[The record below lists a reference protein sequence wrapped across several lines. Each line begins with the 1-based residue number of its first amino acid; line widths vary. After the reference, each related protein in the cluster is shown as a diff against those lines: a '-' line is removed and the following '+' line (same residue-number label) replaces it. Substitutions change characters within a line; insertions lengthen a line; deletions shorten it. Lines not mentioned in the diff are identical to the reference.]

1 MKTLVMIMLVLLVG
15 LAVGC
20 EQLAQVQDEDVTAV
34 QATPM
39 PPATPGQPKE
49 AGESGARPST
59 PSPAATPQ
67 PADTPMS
74 VTTPIA
80 VLPSYTPEPTATV
93 APRPTAMPT
102 DGPSAKEQR
111 EEFIARCKHWAL
123 RNFEPIEYSRFEEL
137 DPYNMSDL
145 ERVLWGSVIVGQ
157 DQVGSISAYY
167 SNSVDNGDFR
177 FRNDQVEWCQDYWS
191 EPLSQENA
199 GKRNHP
205 AWQISCQADL
215 SGDAWELEERVEY
228 AFEEYESEGMS
239 AVIVNQ
245 YARILNWVD
254 IDGDT
259 LLTIDPKPRD
269 IVRMVWDREDDGPSR
284 YRERNR
290 ISDWPLSS
298 SKAEDIE
305 WWHIESVWQA
315 DWEECKSYY
324 PQLFFGRWVPL
335 DDFRAD
341 EWLEEAQERLEE
353 QRERDD
359 WPEWADGPDRDILIH
374 LE

>member
-1 MKTLVMIMLVLLVG
+1 MKTLVMIMLVLMVG

-49 AGESGARPST
+49 AGEFGARPST
-59 PSPAATPQ
+59 PNPAATPQ
-67 PADTPMS
+67 PADTPIS

-145 ERVLWGSVIVGQ
+145 ERVLWGSVIVRQ

-177 FRNDQVEWCQDYWS
+177 FRNGQVEWCQDYWS
-191 EPLSQENA
+191 EPLNQENA

-215 SGDAWELEERVEY
+215 AGDAWEFEERVEY

-269 IVRMVWDREDDGPSR
+269 IVRLVWDREDDGPSR

>member
-20 EQLAQVQDEDVTAV
+20 EQLAQVQDEDVTAL

-39 PPATPGQPKE
+39 SPATPGQPKE

-123 RNFEPIEYSRFEEL
+123 RNLEPIEYSRFEEL

-145 ERVLWGSVIVGQ
+145 ERVLWG
-157 DQVGSISAYY
+157 
-167 SNSVDNGDFR
+167 
-177 FRNDQVEWCQDYWS
+177 
-191 EPLSQENA
+191 
-199 GKRNHP
+199 
-205 AWQISCQADL
+205 
-215 SGDAWELEERVEY
+215 
-228 AFEEYESEGMS
+228 
-239 AVIVNQ
+239 
-245 YARILNWVD
+245 
-254 IDGDT
+254 
-259 LLTIDPKPRD
+259 
-269 IVRMVWDREDDGPSR
+269 
-284 YRERNR
+284 
-290 ISDWPLSS
+290 
-298 SKAEDIE
+298 
-305 WWHIESVWQA
+305 
-315 DWEECKSYY
+315 
-324 PQLFFGRWVPL
+324 
-335 DDFRAD
+335 
-341 EWLEEAQERLEE
+341 
-353 QRERDD
+353 
-359 WPEWADGPDRDILIH
+359 
-374 LE
+374 